1 MSVVGLRAERL
12 GDCSLW
18 TTKESGLE
26 FTPLGWFETVW
37 EIVLFLI
44 ETVILIH

>member
-1 MSVVGLRAERL
+1 MVGLRAERL
-12 GDCSLW
+12 GDCSLR
-18 TTKESGLE
+18 TTREGGLE